1 MAQWVKN
8 LPPMQEP
15 WRMGLIPGLGRS
27 PGEGHGNPLQ
37 YSCLENSMDRRAW
50 QATVHGVAK
59 SWTQL
64 KQLTMHACTGLWS
77 KKSQGLIVI
86 HSLFE
91 SSLINLYDTSVQF
104 SRSVMSTLWPQK
116 PQHTRLPCPSPT
128 PRVHPNP
135 CPLYQWCH
143 PIISSSVI
151 PFSSCPQSFPASGS
165 FQMSELSPSG
175 GQSIE
180 VSASTSVPS
189 MNTQD

>member
-64 KQLTMHACTGLWS
+64 KQLTMHACTGL
-77 KKSQGLIVI
+77 
-86 HSLFE
+86 
-91 SSLINLYDTSVQF
+91 
-104 SRSVMSTLWPQK
+104 
-116 PQHTRLPCPSPT
+116 
-128 PRVHPNP
+128 
-135 CPLYQWCH
+135 
-143 PIISSSVI
+143 
-151 PFSSCPQSFPASGS
+151 
-165 FQMSELSPSG
+165 
-175 GQSIE
+175 
-180 VSASTSVPS
+180 
-189 MNTQD
+189 